1 VRGKEARV
9 CVIGAGISGL
19 GAAYY
24 LGKRGYKRVTVL
36 EAEPRVG
43 GKCWTLPYAGK
54 TYEMGSMMAVET
66 YERFMAL
73 MRELKVEN
81 SGPTLYRDF
90 FSPEGRRVPQV
101 PPEFMEDFKRQ
112 FERLSGI
119 LGRYDGIKKPG
130 LSGISDELKAPF
142 SDFCEKEGVPLV
154 RLAFAPPFTAFG
166 YGFLDEVPAAYVL
179 KYLDYRTLLHFI
191 EITHLITFV
200 DGMQGFL
207 ERLASLLPD
216 LRLGCPAL
224 HVERRGDRVEVE
236 TPRGRET
243 YDALIVSS
251 ALDRAWVYLDSDP
264 DERELFGRIET
275 RRYRCYAYRVRGI
288 PQVSGFLPRN
298 FGRDAEGH
306 LMVWYYR
313 WQEGGLD
320 ENRLV
325 TCYAAAPKGEED
337 GGAARARMEDD
348 LKSLGA
354 EPLSLY
360 MAKEWDFFPH
370 VGTAELRAGFYERL
384 EALQGRRATYYA
396 GEIMNFA
403 DLEACLA
410 YSADLVERFF

>member
-1 VRGKEARV
+1 MRKEARI

-24 LGKRGYKRVTVL
+24 LGKRGYRRVTVL

-43 GKCWTLPYAGK
+43 GKCWTIPYAGK
-54 TYEMGSMMAVET
+54 TYEMGSMMGVET
-66 YERFMAL
+66 YGRFMAL
-73 MRELKVEN
+73 MRELGVEN

-101 PPEFMEDFKRQ
+101 PPELMGEFKKQ
-112 FERLSGI
+112 FERLSEV
-119 LGRYDGIKKPG
+119 LGRYGSIGKPG
-130 LSGISDELKAPF
+130 FAGIPDELEAPF
-142 SDFCEKEGVPLV
+142 SEFCEAEGIPLV
-154 RLAFAPPFTAFG
+154 QLAFAPPFTAFG

-200 DGMQGFL
+200 EGMQGVL
-207 ERLASLLPD
+207 ERLACRLPD
-216 LRLGCPAL
+216 LRLGSPAL
-224 HVERRGDRVEVE
+224 RIERKSGRIEVE
-236 TPRGRET
+236 TPWGRENF
-243 YDALIVSS
+243 DALILT
-251 ALDRAWVYLDSDP
+251 APLEKAATYLDLDP

-275 RRYRCYAYRVRGI
+275 RRYRSYAYRIRGI

-298 FGRDAEGH
+298 FERDAEGH

-325 TCYAAAPKGEED
+325 TCYAAAPKGDDEPE
-337 GGAARARMEDD
+337 AARERMEAD
-348 LKSLGA
+348 LRAIGA

-360 MAKEWDFFPH
+360 LAKEWDFFPH
-370 VGTAELRAGFYERL
+370 VGTADLRGGFYERL
-384 EALQGRRATYYA
+384 EALQGGRATYYA